1 MPEQRKRTRVEMDAF
16 ARLSFSGRVFR
27 ARTVN
32 VSLRGVFLD
41 ALPEGLETGGQCFLE
56 IFLDSGLKMEFEVRV
71 RREEPEGTGFS
82 FVRMD
87 EDSFVH
93 LRNFVRLHAEDAD
106 EVDRE
111 LLSPAFEI
119 SVEPG
124 GGETED

>member
-16 ARLSFSGRVFR
+16 ARLSCSGRVFR

-41 ALPEGLETGGQCFLE
+41 TVPEGIETGEQCFLE

-71 RREEPEGTGFS
+71 RREEAEGTGFS

-124 GGETED
+124 GKTED